1 MKLVFTLTPCRVGR
15 PHSFSEVRTLYDG
28 SPTLLTSNDKHQEE
42 AVIDF
47 MGSHSDCTL
56 PSSVP
61 DCLALSILP
70 PSYLLL
76 SLFIYLA
83 ILARALSDDSATF
96 LMVRF
101 PGNLRQVL
109 CSLPPSR
116 LPSPLLA
123 QFCENGRGGGG
134 GGAYQSDVS
143 VGGRSNAVVY
153 ARWFVLH
160 RDREV

>member
-1 MKLVFTLTPCRVGR
+1 
-15 PHSFSEVRTLYDG
+15 
-28 SPTLLTSNDKHQEE
+28 
-42 AVIDF
+42 

-134 GGAYQSDVS
+134 ANQSDVS

-153 ARWFVLH
+153 ARVGLSYIATAKYKNYRGARCVPQNK
-160 RDREV
+160 RDERLLNYHCNMMAATKCHVS